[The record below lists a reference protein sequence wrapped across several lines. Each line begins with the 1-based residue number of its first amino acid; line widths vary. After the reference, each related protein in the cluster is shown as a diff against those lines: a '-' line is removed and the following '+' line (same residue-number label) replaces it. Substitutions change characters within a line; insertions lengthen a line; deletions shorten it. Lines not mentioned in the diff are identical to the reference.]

1 MSRTGVRYALQMA
14 ARHSYIVRAGSHFQR
29 FCLQASLLPFKF
41 LFQDISNLAN
51 AVSGK
56 SQVFCPS
63 DEQCHPPGNCQ
74 NCVDRTYGF
83 SW

>member
-14 ARHSYIVRAGSHFQR
+14 ARHSYIVRAGSHLQR
-29 FCLQASLLPFKF
+29 FCLQASL
-41 LFQDISNLAN
+41 ISNLAN
-51 AVSGK
+51 AVSHGK